1 MTKVHIRAQ
10 FSQVSLN
17 PVVQFCKICLSN
29 IIQYIIPKPII
40 LRVQVC
46 KLFCTNT
53 WVFICI
59 FLNQCIMQITMI
71 SLIIHIAVGCLLAP
85 AAYGKPTPVNLLRQ
99 PGFKDCGENTYNC
112 SFLARIFLSGI
123 FSCPVFFCLAWNF
136 ILCLE
141 MFYCLA
147 FFPCLVLFA

>member
-29 IIQYIIPKPII
+29 IIQYIIPIPII
-40 LRVQVC
+40 LIFKSTVF

-59 FLNQCIMQITMI
+59 FLNQCIMQI
-71 SLIIHIAVGCLLAP
+71 L
-85 AAYGKPTPVNLLRQ
+85 
-99 PGFKDCGENTYNC
+99 
-112 SFLARIFLSGI
+112 
-123 FSCPVFFCLAWNF
+123 
-136 ILCLE
+136 
-141 MFYCLA
+141 
-147 FFPCLVLFA
+147 